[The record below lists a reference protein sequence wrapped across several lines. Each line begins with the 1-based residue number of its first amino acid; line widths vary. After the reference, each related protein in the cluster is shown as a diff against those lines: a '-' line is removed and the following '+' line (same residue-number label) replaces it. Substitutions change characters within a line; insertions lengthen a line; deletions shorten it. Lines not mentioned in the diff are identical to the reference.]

1 MRFRHASGPAARGP
15 AVRRTPLRLILLSA
29 LTLLLAVGGTVPAVG
44 RTAGTSGTVTAWGDD
59 LFGESSVPSGLS
71 GVAAVSAGEW
81 HSMALGSDGTV
92 TAWGDNNHGQA
103 TVPAA
108 LNGVVAISAG
118 FFHNLALKSDGTVVG
133 WGYNADGQAT
143 VPAGLRGVTAI
154 AAGGFHSLALR
165 SDRTVVG
172 WGYNGD
178 EETTVPPGLSDVV
191 AIAAGAFHSLAL
203 KADGTVVAW
212 GYDFYGQATVPAGLS
227 GVVAIAAGA
236 YHSLALKADGS
247 VVAWGNDNL
256 RQTAV
261 PTALHGVV
269 AISAGEDHSLAL
281 KSDGT
286 VAVWGSN
293 ELGQLLVPAGLHGV
307 VAIDAGGY
315 ATLALVAAAAVTL
328 HLPADRIVEAT
339 GPSGA
344 SVRYHVSVTDPADP
358 SPSLRCRP
366 QSGSVFALGSTAVH
380 CTATD
385 AEGHIARGH
394 FAVTVRDTRPPLI
407 ATPHHV
413 RATATSSETT
423 LVRYPPIRASDLVS
437 GDRPVSCKPASG
449 SHFPLGS
456 TTVICNSTDLAGNKR
471 TARFPVLV
479 TYAWSGVLPPLHRH
493 GPSVVPAGRTV
504 PVAFALC
511 GPSARVVGATAQLSY
526 AAETA
531 NPVWISVGTFGFDP
545 RHRVYVAHWRTRGL
559 ARGSYLLKIDLGD
572 SAQHLVTVSVR

>member
-1 MRFRHASGPAARGP
+1 MSVTHASRPVARDC
-15 AVRRTPLRLILLSA
+15 AVRRTPLTLILLSA
-29 LTLLLAVGGTVPAVG
+29 VTLLLAVGGAVPAVG

-71 GVAAVSAGEW
+71 GVTAVSAGEW
-81 HSMALGSDGTV
+81 HSMALRADGTV
-92 TAWGDNNHGQA
+92 TAWGDDNHDQA
-103 TVPAA
+103 TVPAG
-108 LNGVVAISAG
+108 LSSVVAISAG

-133 WGYNADGQAT
+133 WGYNADGQA
-143 VPAGLRGVTAI
+143 VAPAGLSGVTAI
-154 AAGGFHSLALR
+154 AAGGFHSLALK
-165 SDRTVVG
+165 SDGTVVG

-178 EETTVPPGLSDVV
+178 QETTVPAGLSDVV

-227 GVVAIAAGA
+227 DVVAIAAGA
-236 YHSLALKADGS
+236 YHSLALKADGT

-261 PTALHGVV
+261 PAGLHGVV

-281 KSDGT
+281 KADGT

-293 ELGQLLVPAGLHGV
+293 ELGQLSVPAGLRGV

-315 ATLALVAAAAVTL
+315 ATLALVAAAVTL
-328 HLPADRIVEAT
+328 HLPADRMVEAT

-366 QSGSVFALGSTAVH
+366 LSGSVFALGSTTVH

-385 AEGHIARGH
+385 AEGHVARGH
-394 FAVTVRDTRPPLI
+394 FTVTVRDTRPPLI
-407 ATPHHV
+407 ATPHEV
-413 RATATSSETT
+413 RATATSSDTT
-423 LVRYPPIRASDLVS
+423 LVRYPPIHASDLVS

-449 SHFPLGS
+449 SHFRLGS
-456 TTVICNSTDLAGNKR
+456 TTVTCNATDQAGNKR

-479 TYAWSGVLPPLHRH
+479 TYAWSGVLPPLRRH

-511 GPSARVVGATAQLSY
+511 GHSARIVDATAQLSY
-526 AAETA
+526 AVDSA
-531 NPVWISVGTFGFDP
+531 NPVWIPVGTFRFDP
-545 RHRVYVAHWRTRGL
+545 RHHVYVAHWRTRGL
-559 ARGSYLLKIDLGD
+559 ERGSYLLKIDLGD